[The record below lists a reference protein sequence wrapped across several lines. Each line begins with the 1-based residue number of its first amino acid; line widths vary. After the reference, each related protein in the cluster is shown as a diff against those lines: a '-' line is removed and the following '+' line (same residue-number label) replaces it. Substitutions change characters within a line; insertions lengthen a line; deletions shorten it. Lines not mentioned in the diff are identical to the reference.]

1 MFIGN
6 DKGRQLARYIAWIYI
21 ILWIL
26 FIIFMVVRFNLN
38 ELFEIDLIIPLI
50 ITTIVDIL
58 LSLIIYISSYKI
70 KNNNQL
76 CILYNSVICL
86 FSIFWYFNWFGLILL
101 ILFIITIAIIKLER
115 DTY

>member
-76 CILYNSVICL
+76 CILYSVICL